1 MKKILACIICLTL
14 AFGVTACGK
23 ASDKDSNGDTKIIS
37 DAKNKQENSKSDTK
51 KEVSKKE
58 VNKKEVAGDA
68 GKGKSSKSK
77 SKTNSNKSKT
87 NSNKIDVDLNNLNAN
102 VVYSQVFLMMTE
114 PDKFIG
120 KRIRMSGQFNVY
132 AAEEGNPSGVTE
144 YYAIII
150 ADAQACCQQGIEFV
164 WPGHTY
170 PEGFPEVKSNAS
182 VTGIFEVYEENG
194 KKYCRLVAD
203 TVEPL

>member
-58 VNKKEVAGDA
+58 VNKKEVSDDA

-77 SKTNSNKSKT
+77 SKTKG
-87 NSNKIDVDLNNLNAN
+87 NKIDIDLNNLNAN

-132 AAEEGNPSGVTE
+132 AAQEGNPSGVTE

-170 PEGFPEVKSNAS
+170 PDGFPEVKSNAS

-194 KKYCRLVAD
+194 KKYCRLIAD

>member
-68 GKGKSSKSK
+68 GKGKSSKS
-77 SKTNSNKSKT
+77 KSKT

-203 TVEPL
+203 SVEQL

>member
-58 VNKKEVAGDA
+58 VNKKEVSDDA
-68 GKGKSSKSK
+68 GKGKSSKS
-77 SKTNSNKSKT
+77 KSKT

-102 VVYSQVFLMMTE
+102 VVYSQVYLMMTE

-132 AAEEGNPSGVTE
+132 AAQEGNPSGVTE

>member
-77 SKTNSNKSKT
+77 SKTK
-87 NSNKIDVDLNNLNAN
+87 SNKIDVDLNNLNAN

-170 PEGFPEVKSNAS
+170 PDGFPEVKSNAS

>member
-58 VNKKEVAGDA
+58 VNKKDVAGDA

-77 SKTNSNKSKT
+77 SKTKG
-87 NSNKIDVDLNNLNAN
+87 NKIDVDLNNLNAN

-203 TVEPL
+203 SVEQL

>member
-37 DAKNKQENSKSDTK
+37 DAKNKQENSKSNTK
-51 KEVSKKE
+51 REAS
-58 VNKKEVAGDA
+58 KKEVAGDA

-77 SKTNSNKSKT
+77 SKTKG
-87 NSNKIDVDLNNLNAN
+87 NKIDVDLNNLNAN

-170 PEGFPEVKSNAS
+170 PDGFPEVKSNAS

-194 KKYCRLVAD
+194 KKYCRLIAD

>member
-37 DAKNKQENSKSDTK
+37 DAKNKQENSKSNTK
-51 KEVSKKE
+51 KEVS
-58 VNKKEVAGDA
+58 KKEVAGDA

-77 SKTNSNKSKT
+77 SKTS
-87 NSNKIDVDLNNLNAN
+87 SNKIDIDLNNLNAN

-132 AAEEGNPSGVTE
+132 AAQEGNPSGVTE

-194 KKYCRLVAD
+194 KKYCRLIAD

>member
-37 DAKNKQENSKSDTK
+37 DAKNKQENSKSNTK
-51 KEVSKKE
+51 KDVS
-58 VNKKEVAGDA
+58 KKEVAGDA

-77 SKTNSNKSKT
+77 SKAS
-87 NSNKIDVDLNNLNAN
+87 SNKIDVDLNNLNAN
-102 VVYSQVFLMMTE
+102 VVYAQVFQMMTE

-132 AAEEGNPSGVTE
+132 AAQEGNPSGVTE

-170 PEGFPEVKSNAS
+170 PDGFPEVKSNAS

-194 KKYCRLVAD
+194 KKYCRLIAD

>member
-37 DAKNKQENSKSDTK
+37 DAKNKQENSKSNT
-51 KEVSKKE
+51 KKE

-77 SKTNSNKSKT
+77 SKTS
-87 NSNKIDVDLNNLNAN
+87 SNKIDVDLNNLNAN
-102 VVYSQVFLMMTE
+102 VVYSQVYLMMTE

-132 AAEEGNPSGVTE
+132 AAQEGNPSGVTE

-170 PEGFPEVKSNAS
+170 PDGFPEVKSNAS

-194 KKYCRLVAD
+194 KKYCRLIAD

>member
-37 DAKNKQENSKSDTK
+37 DAKNKQENSKSNTK
-51 KEVSKKE
+51 REVS
-58 VNKKEVAGDA
+58 KKEVAGDA
-68 GKGKSSKSK
+68 GKGKSSKS
-77 SKTNSNKSKT
+77 KSKT

-132 AAEEGNPSGVTE
+132 AAQEGNPSGVTE

-203 TVEPL
+203 SVEQL

>member
-58 VNKKEVAGDA
+58 VADDA
-68 GKGKSSKSK
+68 GKGKSSKTK
-77 SKTNSNKSKT
+77 SKTKG
-87 NSNKIDVDLNNLNAN
+87 NKIDVDLNNLNAN
-102 VVYSQVFLMMTE
+102 VVYSQVYLMMTE

-132 AAEEGNPSGVTE
+132 AAQEGNPSGVTE

-194 KKYCRLVAD
+194 KKYCRLIAD
-203 TVEPL
+203 SVEPL

>member
-37 DAKNKQENSKSDTK
+37 DAKNKQENSKSNTK

-58 VNKKEVAGDA
+58 VAGDA
-68 GKGKSSKSK
+68 SKGKSSKSK
-77 SKTNSNKSKT
+77 SKTS
-87 NSNKIDVDLNNLNAN
+87 SNKIDIDLNNLNAN

-132 AAEEGNPSGVTE
+132 AAQEGNPSGVTE

-170 PEGFPEVKSNAS
+170 PDGFPEVKSNAS

-194 KKYCRLVAD
+194 KKYCRLIAD

>member
-77 SKTNSNKSKT
+77 SKTKG
-87 NSNKIDVDLNNLNAN
+87 NKIDVDLNNLNAN

-132 AAEEGNPSGVTE
+132 AAQEGNPSGVTE

-194 KKYCRLVAD
+194 KKYSRLVAD
-203 TVEPL
+203 SVEQL

>member
-58 VNKKEVAGDA
+58 VAGDA
-68 GKGKSSKSK
+68 GKGKSSKS
-77 SKTNSNKSKT
+77 KSKT

-132 AAEEGNPSGVTE
+132 AAQEGNPSGVTE

-194 KKYCRLVAD
+194 KKYCRLIAD

>member
-58 VNKKEVAGDA
+58 VNKKEAAGDA

-77 SKTNSNKSKT
+77 SKTKG
-87 NSNKIDVDLNNLNAN
+87 NKIDVDLNNLNAN

>member
-37 DAKNKQENSKSDTK
+37 DAKNKQKNSKSYTK
-51 KEVSKKE
+51 KEVS
-58 VNKKEVAGDA
+58 KKEVAGDA

-77 SKTNSNKSKT
+77 SKTKG
-87 NSNKIDVDLNNLNAN
+87 NKIDVDLNNLNAN

-203 TVEPL
+203 SVEQL

>member
-51 KEVSKKE
+51 KDVS
-58 VNKKEVAGDA
+58 KKEVAGDA

-132 AAEEGNPSGVTE
+132 AAQEGNPSGVTE

-170 PEGFPEVKSNAS
+170 PDGFPEVKSNAS

-194 KKYCRLVAD
+194 KKYCRLIAD

>member
-37 DAKNKQENSKSDTK
+37 DAKNKQENSKSNTK

-68 GKGKSSKSK
+68 GKGKSSKTK
-77 SKTNSNKSKT
+77 SKTKG
-87 NSNKIDVDLNNLNAN
+87 NKIDVDLNNLNAN

-132 AAEEGNPSGVTE
+132 AAQEGNPSGVTE

-203 TVEPL
+203 SVEPL

>member
-37 DAKNKQENSKSDTK
+37 DAKNKQENSKSNTK

-68 GKGKSSKSK
+68 GKGKSSKTK
-77 SKTNSNKSKT
+77 SKTKG
-87 NSNKIDVDLNNLNAN
+87 NKIDVDLNNLNAN

-132 AAEEGNPSGVTE
+132 AAQEGNPSGVTE

-170 PEGFPEVKSNAS
+170 PDGFPEVKSNAS

-194 KKYCRLVAD
+194 KKYCRLIAD

>member
-51 KEVSKKE
+51 KEV
-58 VNKKEVAGDA
+58 NKKEVADNA

-77 SKTNSNKSKT
+77 SKTKG
-87 NSNKIDVDLNNLNAN
+87 NKIDVDLNNLNAN

-132 AAEEGNPSGVTE
+132 AAQEGNPSGVTE

>member
-37 DAKNKQENSKSDTK
+37 DAKNKQENSKSNTK
-51 KEVSKKE
+51 KEVC
-58 VNKKEVAGDA
+58 KKEVAGDA

-77 SKTNSNKSKT
+77 SKTS
-87 NSNKIDVDLNNLNAN
+87 SNKIDIDLNNLNAN

-132 AAEEGNPSGVTE
+132 AAQEGNPSGVTE

-203 TVEPL
+203 SVEQL

>member
-58 VNKKEVAGDA
+58 VAGDA
-68 GKGKSSKSK
+68 GKDKSSKSK

-194 KKYCRLVAD
+194 KKYCRLIAD

>member
-37 DAKNKQENSKSDTK
+37 DAKNKQENSKSNTK
-51 KEVSKKE
+51 KEVS
-58 VNKKEVAGDA
+58 KKEVAGDA

-77 SKTNSNKSKT
+77 SKTS
-87 NSNKIDVDLNNLNAN
+87 SNKIDVDLNNLNAN

-132 AAEEGNPSGVTE
+132 AAQEGNPSGVTE

-170 PEGFPEVKSNAS
+170 PDGFPEVKSNAS

-194 KKYCRLVAD
+194 KKYCRIIAD

>member
-37 DAKNKQENSKSDTK
+37 DAKNKQENSKSNTK
-51 KEVSKKE
+51 KDVSKKE
-58 VNKKEVAGDA
+58 VADDA
-68 GKGKSSKSK
+68 GKGKASKS
-77 SKTNSNKSKT
+77 KSKT

-102 VVYSQVFLMMTE
+102 VVYAQVFQMMTE

-132 AAEEGNPSGVTE
+132 AAQEGNPSGVTE

-194 KKYCRLVAD
+194 KKYCRLIAD

>member
-37 DAKNKQENSKSDTK
+37 DAKNKQENSKSNTK
-51 KEVSKKE
+51 KDVS
-58 VNKKEVAGDA
+58 KKEVAGDA

-77 SKTNSNKSKT
+77 SKAS
-87 NSNKIDVDLNNLNAN
+87 SNKIDVDLNNLNAN
-102 VVYSQVFLMMTE
+102 VVYAQVFQMMTE

-120 KRIRMSGQFNVY
+120 KRIRMSCQFNVY
-132 AAEEGNPSGVTE
+132 AAQEGNPSGVTE

-194 KKYCRLVAD
+194 KKYCRLIAD

>member
-37 DAKNKQENSKSDTK
+37 DAKNKQENSKSNTK
-51 KEVSKKE
+51 KEVS
-58 VNKKEVAGDA
+58 KKEVAGDA
-68 GKGKSSKSK
+68 GKGKSSKS
-77 SKTNSNKSKT
+77 KSKT

-102 VVYSQVFLMMTE
+102 VVYSQVCLMMTG

-132 AAEEGNPSGVTE
+132 AAQEGNPSGVTE

-170 PEGFPEVKSNAS
+170 PDGFPEVKSNAS

>member
-1 MKKILACIICLTL
+1 MKKILICIICLTL

-37 DAKNKQENSKSDTK
+37 DAKNKQENSKSNTK
-51 KEVSKKE
+51 KDVS
-58 VNKKEVAGDA
+58 KKEVAGDA
-68 GKGKSSKSK
+68 EKGKSSKSK
-77 SKTNSNKSKT
+77 SKTD
-87 NSNKIDVDLNNLNAN
+87 SNKIDVDLNNLNAN
-102 VVYSQVFLMMTE
+102 VVYAQVFQMMTE
-114 PDKFIG
+114 PNKFIG

-132 AAEEGNPSGVTE
+132 AAQEGNPSGVTE

>member
-77 SKTNSNKSKT
+77 SKTKG
-87 NSNKIDVDLNNLNAN
+87 NKIDVDLNNLNAN
-102 VVYSQVFLMMTE
+102 VVYSQVYLMMTE

-132 AAEEGNPSGVTE
+132 AAQEGNPSGVTE

-150 ADAQACCQQGIEFV
+150 ADAQACCQQGIEFI

-203 TVEPL
+203 SVEQL

>member
-37 DAKNKQENSKSDTK
+37 DAKNKQENSKSNTK
-51 KEVSKKE
+51 KEAS
-58 VNKKEVAGDA
+58 KKEVAGDA

-77 SKTNSNKSKT
+77 SKTS
-87 NSNKIDVDLNNLNAN
+87 SNKIDIDLNNLNAN

-132 AAEEGNPSGVTE
+132 AAQEGNPSGVTE

-170 PEGFPEVKSNAS
+170 PDGFPEVKSNAS

>member
-23 ASDKDSNGDTKIIS
+23 ASDKDSNGDSKIIS

-77 SKTNSNKSKT
+77 SKTNSNK
-87 NSNKIDVDLNNLNAN
+87 IDVDLNNLNAN

-132 AAEEGNPSGVTE
+132 AAQEGNPSGVTE

-170 PEGFPEVKSNAS
+170 PDGFPEVKSNAS

>member
-37 DAKNKQENSKSDTK
+37 DAKNKQENSKSD
-51 KEVSKKE
+51 SKKE

-77 SKTNSNKSKT
+77 SKTK
-87 NSNKIDVDLNNLNAN
+87 SNKIDVDLNNLNAN

-132 AAEEGNPSGVTE
+132 AAQEGNPSGVTE

-203 TVEPL
+203 TVEQL

>member
-58 VNKKEVAGDA
+58 VNKKEVADDA

-77 SKTNSNKSKT
+77 SKTKG
-87 NSNKIDVDLNNLNAN
+87 NKIDVDLNNLNAN

>member
-58 VNKKEVAGDA
+58 VAGDA

-77 SKTNSNKSKT
+77 SKTKG
-87 NSNKIDVDLNNLNAN
+87 NKIDVDLNNLNAN

-170 PEGFPEVKSNAS
+170 PDGFPEVKSNAS

-194 KKYCRLVAD
+194 KKYCRLIAD

>member
-68 GKGKSSKSK
+68 GKGKSSKTK
-77 SKTNSNKSKT
+77 SKTKG
-87 NSNKIDVDLNNLNAN
+87 NKIDVDLNNLNAN

-170 PEGFPEVKSNAS
+170 PDGFPEVKSNAS

-194 KKYCRLVAD
+194 KKYCRLIAD

>member
-37 DAKNKQENSKSDTK
+37 DAKNKQENSKSNTK
-51 KEVSKKE
+51 KDVS
-58 VNKKEVAGDA
+58 KKEVAGDA

-77 SKTNSNKSKT
+77 SKTNSNK
-87 NSNKIDVDLNNLNAN
+87 IDVDLNNLNAN
-102 VVYSQVFLMMTE
+102 VVYAQVFQMMTE

-132 AAEEGNPSGVTE
+132 AAQEGNPSGVTE

-203 TVEPL
+203 SVEQL

>member
-37 DAKNKQENSKSDTK
+37 DAKNKQENSKSNTK
-51 KEVSKKE
+51 KDVS
-58 VNKKEVAGDA
+58 KKEVAGDA

-77 SKTNSNKSKT
+77 SKTNSNK
-87 NSNKIDVDLNNLNAN
+87 IDIDLNNLNAN

-132 AAEEGNPSGVTE
+132 AAQEGNPSGVTE

-194 KKYCRLVAD
+194 KKYCRLIAD

>member
-37 DAKNKQENSKSDTK
+37 DAKNKQENSKSNTK
-51 KEVSKKE
+51 KDVS
-58 VNKKEVAGDA
+58 KKEVAGDA

-77 SKTNSNKSKT
+77 SKTKG
-87 NSNKIDVDLNNLNAN
+87 NKIDVDLNNLNAN

-194 KKYCRLVAD
+194 KKYCRLIAD
-203 TVEPL
+203 SVEQL

>member
-58 VNKKEVAGDA
+58 VNKKEVADDA

-77 SKTNSNKSKT
+77 SKTKG
-87 NSNKIDVDLNNLNAN
+87 NKIDVDLNNLNAN

-132 AAEEGNPSGVTE
+132 AAQEGNPSGVTE

-203 TVEPL
+203 SVEQL

>member
-37 DAKNKQENSKSDTK
+37 DAKNKQENSKSNTK
-51 KEVSKKE
+51 KDVS
-58 VNKKEVAGDA
+58 KKEVAGDA

-77 SKTNSNKSKT
+77 SKTNSNK
-87 NSNKIDVDLNNLNAN
+87 IDVDLNNLNAN
-102 VVYSQVFLMMTE
+102 VVYAQVFQMMTE

-132 AAEEGNPSGVTE
+132 AAQEGNPSGVTE

-194 KKYCRLVAD
+194 KKYCRLIAD
-203 TVEPL
+203 TVEPI

>member
-77 SKTNSNKSKT
+77 SKTKG
-87 NSNKIDVDLNNLNAN
+87 NKIDVDLNNLNAN
-102 VVYSQVFLMMTE
+102 VVYSQVYLMMTE

-132 AAEEGNPSGVTE
+132 AAQEGNPSGATE

-182 VTGIFEVYEENG
+182 VTGIFEAYEENG

-203 TVEPL
+203 SVEPL